1 MKRTSP
7 LLATFA
13 LVACAT
19 VPVVV
24 DSPTAGLGKIATV
37 GTLRVR
43 PMQIVEDSRCP
54 INARC
59 VWAGRLVLRAEARGA
74 SGREVRDL
82 TLGEPITIQGT
93 SLALVSVEP
102 AKMAGTV
109 GKPIPYRFTFVGGR

>member
-1 MKRTSP
+1 MKRALV
-7 LLATFA
+7 LLATLA
-13 LVACAT
+13 LAACAT

-24 DSPTAGLGKIATV
+24 ESPTAGLGEIATV

-43 PMQIVEDSRCP
+43 PLQIVEDSRCP

-82 TLGEPITIQGT
+82 TLGEPITVQGT
-93 SLALVSVEP
+93 SLALISVEP
-102 AKMAGTV
+102 AKMAGIA
-109 GKPIPYRFTFVGGR
+109 GKLIPYRFTFAGGL